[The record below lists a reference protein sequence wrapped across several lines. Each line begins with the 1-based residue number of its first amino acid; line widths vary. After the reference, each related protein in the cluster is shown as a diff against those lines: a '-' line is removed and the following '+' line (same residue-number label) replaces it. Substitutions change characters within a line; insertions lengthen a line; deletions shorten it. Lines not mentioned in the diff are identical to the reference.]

1 MATFAKRLKEL
12 MDIRG
17 LSPAELSRQCG
28 LSRATISRYLN
39 EKFEAKQDSIA
50 KIARAAN
57 VSEAWLMGYDVP
69 MGESTYSRLLKAK
82 TAVEHI
88 NDQLENYTPLPGS
101 RRPPTDEEIKFA
113 LFDGAADVTD
123 EMYAEVKRFAAYV
136 YNREEKK

>member
-1 MATFAKRLKEL
+1 MKIGDRIRIARENKGITQEELGRLCGTTKQTIFKYESGIITNIPLDRLEL
-12 MDIRG
+12 IADA
-17 LSPAELSRQCG
+17 LDVSPAH
-28 LSRATISRYLN
+28 I
-39 EKFEAKQDSIA
+39 
-50 KIARAAN
+50 
-57 VSEAWLMGYDVP
+57 MGWEDITTR
-69 MGESTYSRLLKAK
+69 ERLLRAK
-82 TAVEHI
+82 NEVEHI